1 MKFIIGFKYLLFFKI
16 SNRHKK
22 INHVSLSDVAQFTI
36 KEPDV
41 FPVVYKVTD
50 RESLY
55 KNAKSHDEFTP
66 KQYMGFTLVTEEIRK
81 YKNKLYRPLR
91 FTTGAAVSTAFIKP
105 DDFLDERAWRLKELL
120 DRTNWSEANKI
131 NSLENPAGFIGSDSC
146 VHVGCS
152 KKALFIAARKWFNQF
167 LIFDNK
173 VWEEID
179 PPCYSY
185 NTFGLGHNHGG
196 TAIFI
201 NYLNVNKIH
210 GSQRKFYAKP
220 EDREKFIQ
228 KVLKVAKNRCDTKDY
243 KSIENLDLNI
253 EIIRNS

>member
-1 MKFIIGFKYLLFFKI
+1 MKFSIEFKYLLFFKL

-22 INHVSLSDVAQFTI
+22 LNHVSLSDVAQFNI
-36 KEPDV
+36 KEPDD

-55 KNAKSHDEFTP
+55 KNAKSHNEFTP

-81 YKNKLYRPLR
+81 FKNKLFRPLR

-105 DDFLDERAWRLKELL
+105 DDFLDERVWRLRELL

-131 NSLENPAGFIGSDSC
+131 NSVENPAGFIDSDSC
-146 VHVGCS
+146 VHVGNS
-152 KKALFIAARKWFNQF
+152 KKALLIAARKWFNQF

-179 PPCYSY
+179 PPCYTY

-253 EIIRNS
+253 EIIHNS